1 MNAQPSP
8 QPNSYSFTEPTPW
21 RKSMGHVLLCMAL
34 CTLTLRFLWLDY
46 LLPAIGM
53 VLSLWG
59 FRALRQ
65 ENKWFQGCFVL
76 TVLKISVTVPILIGN
91 TTVLPEML
99 RDTPI
104 LFALTVLGTL
114 LPLAEAFCLWRALCA
129 AQCAVNRPPHARAA
143 ALLTL
148 WYAFLIILA
157 LMQASSLLLVGGFF
171 ILYFVLLYRVKRLV
185 TELETAGYAVC
196 PAPVRVSDGQIALA
210 LSAVLVLGG
219 GLGYLFGGSVPM
231 DWHAMETSDEHAE
244 IRAHLLELGFPEAV
258 LNDLTPE
265 DLAACDGA
273 LRVAVHTAEY
283 PARLNQSPYMDSHD
297 EYTAKELRLTG
308 VGVQLPGEWER
319 WMIFHHFAWLADPA
333 FYGVESLH
341 ILPAYYAS
349 GWNPDGKPT
358 GQVLYDRDG
367 RTFAAP
373 YYALDNQTTHAQDFF
388 GSVRTAP
395 SIFASFSLPK
405 QSARCRGYV
414 AYPITEIVDTVTV
427 INSYLEYTHQRGW
440 IQYPVAAD
448 PAQRGNYWSSDGLFL
463 TIEDQLMF
471 YPYPEKIEMLT

>member
-21 RKSMGHVLLCMAL
+21 RKSMGHALLGMAL
-34 CTLTLRFLWLDY
+34 CALTLRFLWLDYLLMNAQPSPQPNSYSFTEPTPWRKSMGHALLGMALCALTLRFLWLDY

-65 ENKWFQGCFVL
+65 ENKWFQRCFVL
-76 TVLKISVTVPILIGN
+76 AVLKISVTVPILILN

-157 LMQASSLLLVGGFF
+157 LMQASGLLLVGGFF
-171 ILYFVLLYRVKRLV
+171 VIYFVLLHRVKRLV
-185 TELETAGYAVC
+185 TELETAGYAVY
-196 PAPVRVSDGQIALA
+196 PAPVRVSDGQVALA
-210 LSAVLVLGG
+210 LSAVLILGG

-273 LRVAVHTAEY
+273 LRVAVHTDEY
-283 PARLNQSPYMDSHD
+283 PARLNQSPYMDSH
-297 EYTAKELRLTG
+297 LR
-308 VGVQLPGEWER
+308 
-319 WMIFHHFAWLADPA
+319 
-333 FYGVESLH
+333 S
-341 ILPAYYAS
+341 
-349 GWNPDGKPT
+349 
-358 GQVLYDRDG
+358 
-367 RTFAAP
+367 
-373 YYALDNQTTHAQDFF
+373 
-388 GSVRTAP
+388 AP
-395 SIFASFSLPK
+395 SSSSAAGLAICSAAAFRWTGTRWKPRTNMRKSAPICWSLISRK
-405 QSARCRGYV
+405 RC
-414 AYPITEIVDTVTV
+414 
-427 INSYLEYTHQRGW
+427 
-440 IQYPVAAD
+440 
-448 PAQRGNYWSSDGLFL
+448 
-463 TIEDQLMF
+463 
-471 YPYPEKIEMLT
+471 